1 MRRRISTTFLSR
13 LFQLAVA
20 LAVALGGL
28 AGSTTPSPAAD
39 WSKIRIGTEGAA
51 APFNYHDASGQLR
64 GFDIDIAQA
73 LCDRMGAKCE
83 FIAVQFDG
91 IILALQNHQID
102 AIATSMSITEK
113 RKKVVD
119 FTDRYFTNYRRFLSC
134 QGRLVEDTSP
144 AGMKGRAIGTQ
155 GGTAADDYLEA
166 FYKDAEIRTYKTM
179 DDAYQDI
186 AAGRLDAVLS
196 SEAHSYGFMQTAAG
210 KGCKLV
216 GERLVNDKIFGS
228 GVGIAVRKTD
238 TDLRDKLNAALKQ
251 ILADGTYEA
260 INKKYFPFSIY

>member
-1 MRRRISTTFLSR
+1 MSLNR
-13 LFQLAVA
+13 LLQLAITMA
-20 LAVALGGL
+20 LTLGWL
-28 AGSTTPSPAAD
+28 AGSTTVSPAGD

-83 FIAVQFDG
+83 FIAIQFDG

-119 FTDRYFTNYRRFLSC
+119 FTDRYYTNYRHFLSC
-134 QGRLVEDTSP
+134 EGRLVEDTTP
-144 AGMKGRAIGTQ
+144 AGLKGRAIGTQ

-166 FYKDAEIRTYKTM
+166 FYKDADIRTYKTM

-196 SEAHSYGFMQTAAG
+196 SEAHSYGFMQSAAG

-216 GERLVNDKIFGS
+216 GERLVNDKLFGS

>member
-1 MRRRISTTFLSR
+1 MFLNR
-13 LFQLAVA
+13 LLQLAVA
-20 LAVALGGL
+20 LAFALGGL
-28 AGSTTPSPAAD
+28 VGSSAPSAAGD

-51 APFNYHDASGQLR
+51 APFNYHDASGRLR

-73 LCDRMGAKCE
+73 LCDRIGAKCE

-91 IILALQNHQID
+91 IILALQNNQID

-134 QGRLVEDTSP
+134 QGRLAEDTSP

-210 KGCKLV
+210 KTCKLV

-228 GVGIAVRKTD
+228 GVGIALRKTD